1 MMSIQYTGRMVGTTL
16 QLLTASADAAPEAV
30 AILAPGRPVLTYAR
44 LLRQVH
50 DVAQVLRT
58 AGIGPADRVAL
69 VIPQGPE
76 LAAAFAAVSASAAC
90 APMNLAYRAREF
102 EFFLTDL
109 RVKALVAPAGVDSDA
124 VEVARTLEIAQLE
137 LTPSPEAAGLFSLTV
152 SPAGAKPTPA
162 ALAGPDDTAL
172 ILHTSGTTAKPKIVP
187 LAHRNLTASALNI
200 GASLRLAPA
209 DRLLNVMPLFHIH
222 GLMTLLASL
231 AAGASVACPPAFDVA
246 RFFEWMDEFHPTW
259 YTAVPTIHRAIL
271 GRAGASRAVIARHPL
286 RFIRSSSAPLP
297 PRVAR
302 EVEEAFGAPVLEAY
316 GMTEAAHQ
324 IATNPLPPGARK
336 VGSVGVPT
344 GTELAVL
351 DDAGRPLPAGRV
363 GEIVIRGPSVV
374 RGYERNPAA
383 DAEAFIQGW
392 FRTGDQGRVDE
403 DGSVFLTGR
412 TKEIIN
418 RGGQKI
424 SPREV
429 DDILVEHPAVAQAA
443 TFPVPHPTLGE
454 DVAAAVVLRPQ
465 ATATGDEIRRFAQAK
480 LADYKV
486 PREILLV
493 DEIPKGPT
501 GKVQRLTLATQ
512 LDLAGRRPTPGS
524 GGATLTAT
532 EAALAAIWAEV
543 LQLERVEAGDNFFQL
558 GGDSIQAAVVVS
570 RVADTLRA
578 RLPLRSVFEHPT
590 VRRLAVLVEGAA
602 GGRDTPLDA
611 LVAVQRGGA
620 HPPFFAGG
628 SNPLYRDLAEHL
640 GPDQPFFSLDV
651 YTLQEERLRRG
662 LAPLARLE
670 DIAAYFVDRLRALQS
685 RGPYLIGGACE
696 GGVVAFEV
704 AQQLARAGQEIGLLL
719 IWETLAPRYYRNR
732 ALWRVLQQ
740 IRTVIQTGA
749 IFRLGPTQLGELA
762 RHERVEY
769 SIFRSV
775 GRYEPTPYPGR
786 VILIRARE
794 QPAHHQD
801 PTVGWAELV
810 TGGLE
815 TRVVPGNHVTYLR
828 RHFREFA
835 AEVKACVERA
845 RDGA

>member
-1 MMSIQYTGRMVGTTL
+1 MVGTTL
-16 QLLTASADAAPEAV
+16 QLLTASAEAAPEAA
-30 AILAPGRPVLTYAR
+30 AILAPGRHVLTYAR
-44 LLRQVH
+44 LLRQIH
-50 DVAQVLRT
+50 EVAHILRT

-76 LAAAFAAVSASAAC
+76 LAAAFVAVSASATC

-102 EFFLTDL
+102 EFFLSDL
-109 RVKALVAPAGVDSDA
+109 RVKALLAPAGVDSEA
-124 VEVARTLEIAQLE
+124 VEVARTLGIAQLE
-137 LTPSPEAAGLFSLTV
+137 LTPSPEAAGLFGLTI
-152 SPAGAKPTPA
+152 SPAGSKLTPA
-162 ALAGPDDTAL
+162 TYSGPDDTAL

-187 LAHRNLTASALNI
+187 LSHRNLSASALNI
-200 GASLRLAPA
+200 GASLRLGPT

-246 RFFEWMDEFHPTW
+246 RFFEWMDEFRPTW

-271 GRAGASRAVIARHPL
+271 GRAGASRAVIARRPL

-302 EVEEAFGAPVLEAY
+302 ELEEAFGAPVLEAY

-324 IATNPLPPGARK
+324 IATNPLPPGGRK
-336 VGSVGVPT
+336 IGSVGVPT

-351 DDAGRPLPAGRV
+351 DDAGQPLAAGQV

-374 RGYERNPAA
+374 RGYERNPGA

-443 TFPVPHPTLGE
+443 TFPVPHQTLGE

-465 ATATGDEIRRFAQAK
+465 AAATGDEIRRFAQAK

-493 DEIPKGPT
+493 EEIPKGPT
-501 GKVQRLTLATQ
+501 GKVQRLALATQ
-512 LDLAGRRPTPGS
+512 LDLAGRRPPPSS
-524 GGATLTAT
+524 GDATAPTAT
-532 EAALAAIWAEV
+532 EAALASIWADV
-543 LQLERVEAGDNFFQL
+543 LQLERVEVGDNFFQL

-570 RVADTLRA
+570 RVADTLGA

-590 VRRLAVLVEGAA
+590 VRRLAVLVEGASRA
-602 GGRDTPLDA
+602 TEGPLDA
-611 LVAVQRGGA
+611 LVPVQRGGV
-620 HPPFFAGG
+620 HTPFFAGG

-685 RGPYLIGGACE
+685 SGPYLIGGACE

-732 ALWRVLQQ
+732 ALWRVVQQ
-740 IRTVIQTGA
+740 IRTLIQTGA
-749 IFRLGPTQLGELA
+749 IFRLGRMQLGELA

-775 GRYEPTPYPGR
+775 GRYEPQPYPGR

-794 QPAHHQD
+794 QPPRYQD

-828 RHFREFA
+828 RHFGEFA
-835 AEVKACVERA
+835 AEVKTCVERA
-845 RDGA
+845 RRGA